1 MSDKHEKALEKVHQE
16 LANLP
21 RELQEGFF
29 KRFQRHHYSA
39 HLDAQHAVRNILGF
53 GTTTCSQT
61 VFFILS
67 GRDNTNGSGRV
78 TLPIQFCGIATVDWP
93 LVTVREPNFVATPHG
108 ATPSFLTVIT
118 RSTSQQLA
126 PNELLL
132 DRSGNSLSERNFLVD
147 LSVDVMAWRGDGSPA
162 GGIEF
167 SWICTVEAASKM
179 NLSG

>member
-1 MSDKHEKALEKVHQE
+1 MSDKHEKALEKVHHE

-29 KRFQRHHYSA
+29 RRFQRHHSSV
-39 HLDAQHAVRNILGF
+39 HLDAQHAVRNILGH

-61 VFFILS
+61 DLFILS
-67 GRDNTNGSGRV
+67 GRENTNVSGRA
-78 TLPIQFCGIATVDWP
+78 TLPVLFCGITTNVWP
-93 LVTVREPNFVATPHG
+93 LVIIREPNFVATPHG
-108 ATPSFLTVIT
+108 STPSFLTVIT
-118 RSTSQQLA
+118 RSTPQQLA
-126 PNELLL
+126 PNEFLS

-167 SWICTVEAASKM
+167 SWVCTVEAASKV